1 MAREPEDRP
10 DLPAARIARGGS
22 ALTDIDARAIR
33 ANQDIYR
40 EAVRRSGGRVV
51 ESDGICLVHGAHPSW
66 IVANSAFRTDV
77 RIAAATVIE
86 RVTAAFDALDR
97 RSVLMT
103 FDGPDGDI
111 DTELATT
118 TWRTAVLLPVMIRR
132 TPLPETRHP
141 DGPALRWLDE
151 AVAADLDDLRAV
163 LRRGFAEDEEERD
176 VIDSLFNGPEAIGG
190 PAVDAVLAMLGGRP
204 IACAMVYRVGD
215 EAVVGW
221 VATVPEARNR
231 GLGGRL
237 TMAVTNRGFDLGA
250 TLVTLQASPMGAPVY
265 ARLGYETIMP
275 SRIWVGPKRL

>member
-1 MAREPEDRP
+1 MDRREQRLSDRCSDRRCHRHRAGDGGFRRTRPPIRAHDLRRTRRRHRHRARDDNLEDGG
-10 DLPAARIARGGS
+10 PAPGHDPSDAPPRNSPSGRAGS
-22 ALTDIDARAIR
+22 ALA
-33 ANQDIYR
+33 
-40 EAVRRSGGRVV
+40 GR
-51 ESDGICLVHGAHPSW
+51 
-66 IVANSAFRTDV
+66 
-77 RIAAATVIE
+77 
-86 RVTAAFDALDR
+86 
-97 RSVLMT
+97 
-103 FDGPDGDI
+103 
-111 DTELATT
+111 
-118 TWRTAVLLPVMIRR
+118 
-132 TPLPETRHP
+132 
-141 DGPALRWLDE
+141 